1 MKYNISSKAVN
12 EQTQAKL
19 AELKKP
25 FCIVKTAIKHDV
37 CLFRDKFVVEKQM
50 DAAVTRER
58 EMIYGNR
65 S

>member
-1 MKYNISSKAVN
+1 MKYNIYSNAVN
-12 EQTQAKL
+12 EQTQTKL
-19 AELKKP
+19 AELRKP
-25 FCIVKTAIKHDV
+25 FCIVKTVVKNDV
-37 CLFRDKFVVEKQM
+37 FLFRDKLVVEKQM